1 MESTSD
7 IDFSARM
14 AEAELLA
21 AQIDSGRDIYASKY
35 RAVDILV
42 RNNLFKDQ

>member
-7 IDFSARM
+7 FDFGASM

-21 AQIDSGRDIYASKY
+21 AKIDSGRDIYASKY
-35 RAVDILV
+35 LAVDILV
-42 RNNLFKDQ
+42 RNY